1 MSFNFAIAKRY
12 KTKNDKIYSN
22 VNAATM
28 KTALLKPTFL
38 QTCFTTTLDL
48 IALISNPHHVEKT
61 HEFAIFKLIEFQK
74 TNR

>member
-1 MSFNFAIAKRY
+1 MLML
-12 KTKNDKIYSN
+12 T
-22 VNAATM
+22 TM

-48 IALISNPHHVEKT
+48 IALISNPHQVEKT